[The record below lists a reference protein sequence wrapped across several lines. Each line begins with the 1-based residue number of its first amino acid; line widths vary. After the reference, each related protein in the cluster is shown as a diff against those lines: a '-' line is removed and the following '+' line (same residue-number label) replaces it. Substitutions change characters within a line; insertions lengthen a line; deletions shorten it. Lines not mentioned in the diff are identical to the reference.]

1 VAGEAG
7 ERWRGRARSRLNEL
21 KWHREER
28 KGNAQFPNHAR
39 LMNIGGFVMAVLRPI
54 YSSVVSRH

>member
-21 KWHREER
+21 KWHGEER
-28 KGNAQFPNHAR
+28 KGNTQFPNRAR
-39 LMNIGGFVMAVLRPI
+39 LMNIGGPVMAVLRPI